1 MSPSCPPEGARA
13 ELSEE
18 QHRRLDALRERNRVV
33 RPLVEGLQNA
43 LAREGDLTMTLERP
57 VVDVDVGPEQ
67 MFKEHRPGQ
76 RTMVVIEGLN
86 ERVQQFLDAISRV
99 FSEER
104 QSG

>member
-1 MSPSCPPEGARA
+1 MSPSRPPEGARA

-18 QHRRLDALRERNRVV
+18 QHHQLDALRERNRVV

-57 VVDVDVGPEQ
+57 VVDVTSPEQ
-67 MFKEHRPGQ
+67 MFKEHRPGP

-86 ERVQQFLDAISRV
+86 ERVQPYLDALSRV
-99 FSEER
+99 YSEER